1 MEPANLRRCD
11 HTPERGRLYR
21 SGSGRV
27 VVKRLMG
34 PHDAVVG
41 DVATQELAQMGLAEN
56 HDAIQALAAGGADRP
71 LYERV
76 LPGRPGGRD
85 HLPEEN
91 VEGPMLDTR
100 RGFDMDMT
108 VVVGVCR
115 RSLRPRTS
123 LIRVWSLG
131 PR

>member
-1 MEPANLRRCD
+1 
-11 HTPERGRLYR
+11 
-21 SGSGRV
+21 
-27 VVKRLMG
+27 
-34 PHDAVVG
+34 
-41 DVATQELAQMGLAEN
+41 MGLAEN
-56 HDAIQALAAGGADRP
+56 HDVIQALAAGGADRP

-76 LPGRPGGRD
+76 LRGRPGGRD

>member
-1 MEPANLRRCD
+1 MEPI
-11 HTPERGRLYR
+11 T
-21 SGSGRV
+21 GSTNGFCQ
-27 VVKRLMG
+27 G
-34 PHDAVVG
+34 
-41 DVATQELAQMGLAEN
+41 
-56 HDAIQALAAGGADRP
+56 AL
-71 LYERV
+71 
-76 LPGRPGGRD
+76 GRD

-123 LIRVWSLG
+123 LVRVWSLG

>member
-1 MEPANLRRCD
+1 
-11 HTPERGRLYR
+11 
-21 SGSGRV
+21 
-27 VVKRLMG
+27 
-34 PHDAVVG
+34 
-41 DVATQELAQMGLAEN
+41 MGLAEN
-56 HDAIQALAAGGADRP
+56 HDVIQALAALRTGSA
-71 LYERV
+71 RV
-76 LPGRPGGRD
+76 LWGRD

-123 LIRVWSLG
+123 LVRVWSLG